1 MILKRTLIALI
12 LTAGLTFAADP
23 ALLQLVTRDARMV
36 AGIDFSRAKNSPF
49 GQKILAEMKEED
61 QGFQKLVT
69 STGFDPRRDLQEV
82 VIASSGVPKQGG
94 TVVLVRGVFDQTK
107 ISQFLRSEGAVQSLY
122 KGVELWKS
130 PKDKSGEGAIAFVNT
145 SLAIFGTD
153 ATVRA
158 AIDRNQA
165 AGEGMTADLAVRV
178 SEWSARNDAWFVSN
192 ASLQEMGV
200 GKTGQ
205 NAILPG
211 GLTVDSIRQASGGV
225 RFGST
230 VDVSGELTTRSDQ
243 DAQALAD
250 VFRFISSMVRLN
262 ADKPGAAEAQKIVD
276 SLQLSTSGPAMKFSL
291 SVTEEQLERMLE
303 NKKKAASKVA
313 ARRGPEVI

>member
-1 MILKRTLIALI
+1 MNFKRTLTAFA

-23 ALLQLVTRDARMV
+23 SLLQMVTKDARMV
-36 AGIDFSRAKNSPF
+36 AGIDVSRAKNSPF

-61 QGFQKLVT
+61 RGFQKLVA

-94 TVVLVRGVFDQTK
+94 TVVLVRGAFDQTR
-107 ISQFLRSEGAVQSLY
+107 ISQFLRTEGGVQSIY

-130 PKDKSGEGAIAFVNT
+130 PKDKSGEGAIAFVNA

-158 AIDRNQA
+158 AIDRTQSG
-165 AGEGMTADLAVRV
+165 GEGMTTDLAARV
-178 SEWSARNDAWFVSN
+178 SEWSAKNDAWFVSN

-211 GLTVDSIRQASGGV
+211 GLSVDSIRQASGGV

-243 DAQALAD
+243 DAVALAD

-276 SLQLSTSGPAMKFSL
+276 TLQLSTAGPAMKFSL

-303 NKKKAASKVA
+303 NKKKTASKT
-313 ARRGPEVI
+313 ARRGPELI